1 MSDIDILELV
11 RVLRDE
17 VLATAEHGDRDPP
30 GAEVFDA
37 LLRALQLGGDS
48 MSSALDLGLHDAV
61 ARRLA
66 WGDSEETQL
75 ADAEMVF
82 DRLMTASER
91 AFRDPA
97 DRMVVIEAATQVA
110 VTVARVVARG
120 GAARGSR
127 SRGALARGD
136 GAAPAQ
142 GSHSQAAREHRAARA
157 RHARR
162 RAVARRGGL
171 ASRSSR
177 SPHRA
182 AAPGRLRD
190 RRSDARGHP
199 PRGRRRARCGARW
212 AGCGARCA

>member
-110 VTVARVVARG
+110 VTVARVVSL
-120 GAARGSR
+120 AAV
-127 SRGALARGD
+127 
-136 GAAPAQ
+136 Q
-142 GSHSQAAREHRAARA
+142 RAARD
-157 RHARR
+157 
-162 RAVARRGGL
+162 
-171 ASRSSR
+171 
-177 SPHRA
+177 RA
-182 AAPGRLRD
+182 ARLREEMAQ
-190 RRSDARGHP
+190 RQLKEVIHKQ
-199 PRGRRRARCGARW
+199 RASIVRLELDTRVDEP
-212 AGCGARCA
+212 